1 MHDWLREKDPSR
13 PVHYES
19 VWGNPEQDLS
29 VTDVYSMMYA
39 SPEQAREF
47 LHTHPDRPF
56 LLCEFAHA
64 MGNSCGGVERYT
76 RMLEEEPH
84 MQGAFIWDFVD
95 QAILTKDDRGR
106 DYFAYGGDFG
116 DRPNDGNFCGNGL
129 LFAERTPSPKLA
141 EIRRLYQNIS
151 FRALDAER
159 GTIEIGNHFLFTDL
173 SNSNSAGSKF
183 AVENSCAARP
193 SILLWP
199 RGNAAVGAGAQPDL
213 PAGMLS
219 ESFCSPA

>member
-1 MHDWLREKDPSR
+1 MLMRWETRKEVLKNIGIWCVNYPKF
-13 PVHYES
+13 
-19 VWGNPEQDLS
+19 Q
-29 VTDVYSMMYA
+29 
-39 SPEQAREF
+39 
-47 LHTHPDRPF
+47 
-56 LLCEFAHA
+56 
-64 MGNSCGGVERYT
+64 GG
-76 RMLEEEPH
+76 
-84 MQGAFIWDFVD
+84 FIWDFVD

-159 GTIEIGNHFLFTDL
+159 GTIEIGNHFLLLTCR
-173 SNSNSAGSKF
+173 NSNSAGSKF

-199 RGNAAVGAGAQPDL
+199 RGKRGCWSWSSTGSAGRNAI
-213 PAGMLS
+213 
-219 ESFCSPA
+219 